1 LNNYRPI
8 SGRIS
13 FGRLLLSSASVIE
26 VHYQQQKQQT
36 EKYYQTERLDRLKQN
51 LNSLTEYPRQ
61 TNDISFAGYIKEKT
75 GCQIDIFENVQR
87 RVNTVIEQNQI
98 RNKKEL
104 NDVGIMLDVYKQH
117 PIDLNKLNILKGL
130 LIEFS
135 NKRVKKSFPDIVP
148 QAKSGLA
155 ICGRTNNI
163 HSFWFIAPAIVPPGA
178 ILLN

>member
-1 LNNYRPI
+1 MPLCWLTEEQSAFEQLSANI
-8 SGRIS
+8 GGRIS

-36 EKYYQTERLDRLKQN
+36 EKYYQTGRLDRLKQN

-61 TNDISFAGYIKEKT
+61 KNDIFFAVYIKEKT
-75 GCQIDIFENVQR
+75 GYQIDIFESVQR

-104 NDVGIMLDVYKQH
+104 SDVGIMLDVYKQH

-135 NKRVKKSFPDIVP
+135 KQTGQKKLSRHRAAGKIRLGKMW
-148 QAKSGLA
+148 A
-155 ICGRTNNI
+155 NE
-163 HSFWFIAPAIVPPGA
+163 
-178 ILLN
+178 